1 MSQTLPA
8 KNKLQGAH
16 PYELPGN
23 HNTPANV
30 LKMLSRHTNLGTT
43 WLMILKIK
51 PVRYFKYTSVW
62 FFPFPCPSSPIST
75 PLWDQ
80 HEDAGIQKKPG
91 SYSWLP
97 PSLPAQPMQCCQFN
111 VQPTGLSPQG
121 SIHHA
126 HSASIPLQGATAA
139 PSPQG
144 QPALSQGPGAGGRSP
159 VMVSP

>member
-1 MSQTLPA
+1 
-8 KNKLQGAH
+8 
-16 PYELPGN
+16 
-23 HNTPANV
+23 
-30 LKMLSRHTNLGTT
+30 
-43 WLMILKIK
+43 MILKIK

-75 PLWDQ
+75 PLWDR

-126 HSASIPLQGATAA
+126 HSASIPLQGATAVLHGGTWGIEGGC
-139 PSPQG
+139 PGTRHQKT
-144 QPALSQGPGAGGRSP
+144 QGPGPTRVTVSVPPPGECGKGWVASP
-159 VMVSP
+159 AAHQL

>member
-16 PYELPGN
+16 PYELPRN
-23 HNTPANV
+23 YNTPANV

-80 HEDAGIQKKPG
+80 HEDSGIQKKPRG
-91 SYSWLP
+91 YSWLP
-97 PSLPAQPMQCCQFN
+97 PSLPSQRSAVSSTSSLWGCLPRAPHTTLIPPPSLSRAPQLPLPQC
-111 VQPTGLSPQG
+111 
-121 SIHHA
+121 
-126 HSASIPLQGATAA
+126 
-139 PSPQG
+139 
-144 QPALSQGPGAGGRSP
+144 QPALSQGPGAGGWSP